1 MVGGG
6 GVVFTLIKQ
15 KSIET
20 TPWGGA
26 GIFFVGLPCR
36 PTRISQWNLFY
47 FSAEHHLLKDPPKKK
62 ESTLTP
68 FLSQQS
74 LQQKLY
80 EETEAW
86 VRFSKVPVTCFLLM
100 KFSIILKMIQWNYQ
114 LGKQNWLVCERE
126 PELRFS
132 RFCFEMKLPVIQEAE
147 LIGLWARNCATIQ
160 QILLLKFAFGP

>member
-1 MVGGG
+1 MVGE
-6 GVVFTLIKQ
+6 GVTLIKQ

-20 TPWGGA
+20 TLWGGA
-26 GIFFVGLPCR
+26 GIFYLGSSCGS
-36 PTRISQWNLFY
+36 TRISQWNLFC
-47 FSAEHHLLKDPPKKK
+47 FSGEHHLLKNPPKKK

-86 VRFSKVPVTCFLLM
+86 GAFLESPANL
-100 KFSIILKMIQWNYQ
+100 FYVDEIFNNFKMIQWSYQ
-114 LGKQNWLVCERE
+114 LGKQNWLVFARE
-126 PELRFS
+126 PVLRFS

-147 LIGLWARNCATIQ
+147 LIGLWARNCATFQ